1 MKKRLKWL
9 PLVACI
15 SAGALN
21 PLAWAEDQIQLV
33 MTGTNRAIVLF
44 NGERLVLSPGDSS
57 HSRVSLIEATS
68 SRAILSVD
76 GERIE
81 LDPDSVA
88 APVLADPESS
98 VIDDGGGSGGGV
110 VTLWADSS
118 GFFFARGEVNRRS
131 TRFLVDTGAD
141 TITFSS
147 AQADRLGIDY
157 KSARDGYASTA
168 SGVARMKS
176 ITLKRVSVEGIT
188 LRNVAANVIL
198 GSFPEFPLLGGSF
211 LNKLNMV
218 RSGKKMELSRR

>member
-1 MKKRLKWL
+1 MNKRLKWL
-9 PLVACI
+9 TVVACM
-15 SAGALN
+15 SAGFLS

-57 HSRVSLIEATS
+57 HSRIALIEATS
-68 SRAILSVD
+68 GRAVLSVD

-88 APVLADPESS
+88 APVLADPESA
-98 VIDDGGGSGGGV
+98 VTDDGGDAGV
-110 VTLWADSS
+110 ITLWADSS

-157 KSARDGYASTA
+157 KTARDGYASTA

-188 LRNVAANVIL
+188 LRNVAANIIL

>member
-1 MKKRLKWL
+1 
-9 PLVACI
+9 
-15 SAGALN
+15 
-21 PLAWAEDQIQLV
+21 

>member
-1 MKKRLKWL
+1 
-9 PLVACI
+9 
-15 SAGALN
+15 
-21 PLAWAEDQIQLV
+21 
-33 MTGTNRAIVLF
+33 
-44 NGERLVLSPGDSS
+44 
-57 HSRVSLIEATS
+57 
-68 SRAILSVD
+68 
-76 GERIE
+76 
-81 LDPDSVA
+81 
-88 APVLADPESS
+88 APVLADPESA
-98 VIDDGGGSGGGV
+98 VTDDGGDAGV
-110 VTLWADSS
+110 ITLWADSS

-147 AQADRLGIDY
+147 VQADRLGIDY
-157 KSARDGYASTA
+157 KTARDGYASTA

>member
-1 MKKRLKWL
+1 MRKELKWL
-9 PLVACI
+9 SLVACM

-21 PLAWAEDQIQLV
+21 PVAWAEDHIQLI
-33 MTGTNRAIVLF
+33 MTGTNRAIILF

-98 VIDDGGGSGGGV
+98 VIDDDDGGGGGM

-157 KSARDGYASTA
+157 ENARDGFASTA

-211 LNKLNMV
+211 LNKLNMI

>member
-1 MKKRLKWL
+1 M
-9 PLVACI
+9 

-21 PLAWAEDQIQLV
+21 PVAWAEDQIQLI
-33 MTGTNRAIVLF
+33 MTGTKRAIILF

-68 SRAILSVD
+68 TRAILSVD

-98 VIDDGGGSGGGV
+98 VTDDDDGGSSGGV

-157 KSARDGYASTA
+157 ENARDGFASTA